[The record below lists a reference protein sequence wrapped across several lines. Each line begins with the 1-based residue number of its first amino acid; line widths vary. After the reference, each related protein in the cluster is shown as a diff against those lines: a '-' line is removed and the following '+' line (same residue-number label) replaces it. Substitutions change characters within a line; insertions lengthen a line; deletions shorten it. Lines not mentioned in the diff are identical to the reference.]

1 MTNSAEIFFKTNQMD
16 QGVKHFKS
24 ALEQA
29 NKLYPRQPQVARV
42 LNNLGVNLHRAGKYG
57 ECLQYLKDAKEILD
71 NHIEERYLTLKV
83 LHHIGASYHYL
94 GRFLLAFQFYKDA
107 LDTVDKTM
115 ISGESYK
122 TLCKSMSAA
131 MMQLSPTSLR
141 QAFVLLK
148 KKVPSLND
156 ICQLGFNH
164 FYGFCLLYIYFE
176 LDINERLK
184 TLEKIRKSP
193 RCLNHKYD
201 GRVVLIF
208 LLLSMT
214 YGEMGSFDK
223 SRSCYKEAKDM
234 AKSLPTEDDSILP
247 EELGMIELMKKE
259 GQ

>member
-1 MTNSAEIFFKTNQMD
+1 M
-16 QGVKHFKS
+16 KHFKS

-29 NKLYPRQPQVARV
+29 NELYPGQPQVAEI
-42 LNNLGVNLHRAGKYG
+42 LNNLGMILHRAGKYDK
-57 ECLQYLKDAKEILD
+57 CLQYLKEAKEILD
-71 NHIEERYLTLKV
+71 NHIDEGYLTLKV
-83 LHHIGASYHYL
+83 LHHIGGTYHYL
-94 GRFLLAFQFYKDA
+94 GMFLLAFQFYKDA

-131 MMQLSPTSLR
+131 MMMLSPTSLR
-141 QAFVLLK
+141 QAFVLLNK
-148 KKVPSLND
+148 KISSLND
-156 ICQLGFNH
+156 IYQIGFNH
-164 FYGFCLLYIYFE
+164 FYGLCLVYVYFE

-193 RCLNHKYD
+193 RRLNHN

-214 YGEMGSFDK
+214 YGEMGSFDI